1 MDTNEE
7 LRMSRHGGADP
18 DGNQPGDLYVVIKVK
33 IKLQLTWRLVHV
45 MYTRVY
51 YIDYYLQVCIH
62 KIYLEIEYL
71 ILVYMY
77 VCI

>member
-45 MYTRVY
+45 MYTNIVY
-51 YIDYYLQVCIH
+51 YID
-62 KIYLEIEYL
+62 
-71 ILVYMY
+71 
-77 VCI
+77 

>member
-45 MYTRVY
+45 MYT
-51 YIDYYLQVCIH
+51 LCILH
-62 KIYLEIEYL
+62 RL
-71 ILVYMY
+71 IST
-77 VCI
+77 ITF

>member
-33 IKLQLTWRLVHV
+33 IKLHADWYMLCTQMCILHRL
-45 MYTRVY
+45 
-51 YIDYYLQVCIH
+51 ISASIH
-62 KIYLEIEYL
+62 TQNIFGDEYL
-71 ILVYMY
+71 ILVYM
-77 VCI
+77 